1 MFFLLRMAFWLS
13 LAFVL
18 LPSGGSKQ
26 RAAVPS
32 SEVTASDALSSATG
46 TVADMRQFCTRHADA
61 CAIGSRAA
69 ITLGQRAQAGVKM
82 VSYFINERAASH
94 AVGSTAIKPAKPAA
108 PAHAKSSQDKSSQDK
123 SSQDTLGAA
132 DLAPGWRGP
141 AREARDK
148 HGA

>member
-13 LAFVL
+13 LAFLL

-26 RAAVPS
+26 RAALPS
-32 SEVTASDALSSATG
+32 AEVTAGDALSSATG
-46 TVADMRQFCTRHADA
+46 SVTDMRQFCTRHADA
-61 CAIGSRAA
+61 CAIGTRAA
-69 ITLGQRAQAGVKM
+69 IAFGQRAQAGVKI
-82 VSYFINERAASH
+82 VSDFIHNERAAPH
-94 AVGSTAIKPAKPAA
+94 TAGSTATKPARPAA
-108 PAHAKSSQDKSSQDK
+108 PSHAKSSPAR

-132 DLAPGWRGP
+132 DLAPGWRRP